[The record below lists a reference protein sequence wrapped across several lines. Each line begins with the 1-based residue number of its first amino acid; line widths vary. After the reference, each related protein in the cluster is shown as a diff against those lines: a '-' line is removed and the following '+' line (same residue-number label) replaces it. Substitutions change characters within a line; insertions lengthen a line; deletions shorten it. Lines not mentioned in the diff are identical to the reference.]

1 MYFGLL
7 MCLVSHLLQRVQLY
21 IGLILVL
28 HKNIHWKVSH
38 KLHCRNQYGVLTLS
52 RRRPLSY
59 RNQCIDLRIKSMDW
73 FLYENSL
80 CHKRVKNILQIVTNA
95 FLGNVCLSFLINEI
109 TLLTLPKT
117 VSICILKFRFSSR
130 YIPRCFGVKLFRLV
144 YH

>member
-1 MYFGLL
+1 

-109 TLLTLPKT
+109 TLLILPKT
-117 VSICILKFRFSSR
+117 VSICILKFSFSSR